1 MNFDIPHIINYFHM
15 KKNVLSNILFFFF
28 LFLVSCAGEKQVV
41 NNVYPIL
48 DLDQAI
54 PVDSIKFSDIFD
66 SAKIIT
72 FDKSSQAL
80 IGDVNRVEIVD
91 DYIFVLDR
99 NIAKT
104 VFTFDDQGR
113 FLRKIGAVGQGKGEY
128 TSPFDFTLDKE
139 KKHIFILDRQQK
151 KVHKYDYSTGKHLS
165 SINIPKFSTNILYH
179 KDVLYMDYPE
189 SHSNKTDFIIRR
201 SDVINGKELD
211 LLFSPDIHNK
221 GWKSTLANSDGIF
234 FSRTTDF
241 PVLTHLFMDTVYS
254 IGQNGVS
261 PYLVIHSES
270 MMEKEDIANLN
281 LDRDPMGLIQLM
293 KKNKYYNLQTY
304 IENNDF
310 IFFQLQK
317 GAMPCPFYY
326 DKKQN
331 ETLQGKL
338 FIEDIL
344 FNNLDFKL
352 IQLRFGG
359 SNSKGV
365 FFYLTSERLSE
376 FNKLKGIKENSG
388 FKDAFEFGNRED
400 IFNGAIFY
408 YEYKN

>member
-165 SINIPKFSTNILYH
+165 SINIPKFSTNILYY
-179 KDVLYMDYPE
+179 KDVGISFCHNIPFLVVSVPDYPMHWLLLLTYCNTRE
-189 SHSNKTDFIIRR
+189 DDDSGTNPYII
-201 SDVINGKELD
+201 
-211 LLFSPDIHNK
+211 
-221 GWKSTLANSDGIF
+221 T
-234 FSRTTDF
+234 
-241 PVLTHLFMDTVYS
+241 
-254 IGQNGVS
+254 
-261 PYLVIHSES
+261 
-270 MMEKEDIANLN
+270 
-281 LDRDPMGLIQLM
+281 DRDRVSI
-293 KKNKYYNLQTY
+293 LQA
-304 IENNDF
+304 
-310 IFFQLQK
+310 L
-317 GAMPCPFYY
+317 
-326 DKKQN
+326 
-331 ETLQGKL
+331 
-338 FIEDIL
+338 
-344 FNNLDFKL
+344 
-352 IQLRFGG
+352 
-359 SNSKGV
+359 V
-365 FFYLTSERLSE
+365 
-376 FNKLKGIKENSG
+376 
-388 FKDAFEFGNRED
+388 
-400 IFNGAIFY
+400 AIGCV
-408 YEYKN
+408 